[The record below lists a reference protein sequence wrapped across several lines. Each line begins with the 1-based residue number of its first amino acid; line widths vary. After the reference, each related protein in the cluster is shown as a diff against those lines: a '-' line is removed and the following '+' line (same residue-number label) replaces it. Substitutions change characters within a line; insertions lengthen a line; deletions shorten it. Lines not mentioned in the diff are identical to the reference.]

1 MPYPV
6 RILPTSSEKGPCTRK
21 ITSKIKDVSILTP
34 WMLNIVGLEMNCQ
47 ALTLE
52 KKTAS
57 HPVMQKQADIL
68 IAWLEKKPL
77 IK

>member
-1 MPYPV
+1 M
-6 RILPTSSEKGPCTRK
+6 
-21 ITSKIKDVSILTP
+21 LTP
-34 WMLNIVGLEMNCQ
+34 WMLNIVYCH
-47 ALTLE
+47 ALTVE

-68 IAWLEKKPL
+68 IAWLERNHIL

>member
-6 RILPTSSEKGPCTRK
+6 RILPTSSENGPCTRK
-21 ITSKIKDVSILTP
+21 ITSKIKDRQHIITP
-34 WMLNIVGLEMNCQ
+34 WMLNIGGLEMNCQ

-57 HPVMQKQADIL
+57 HPAMQKQADIL
-68 IAWLEKKPL
+68 IAWLERNH
-77 IK
+77 

>member
-1 MPYPV
+1 
-6 RILPTSSEKGPCTRK
+6 
-21 ITSKIKDVSILTP
+21 
-34 WMLNIVGLEMNCQ
+34 MLNIVGLEMNCQ

>member
-1 MPYPV
+1 
-6 RILPTSSEKGPCTRK
+6 
-21 ITSKIKDVSILTP
+21 
-34 WMLNIVGLEMNCQ
+34 MLNIVGLEMNCQ

-68 IAWLEKKPL
+68 IAWLEMNH
-77 IK
+77 